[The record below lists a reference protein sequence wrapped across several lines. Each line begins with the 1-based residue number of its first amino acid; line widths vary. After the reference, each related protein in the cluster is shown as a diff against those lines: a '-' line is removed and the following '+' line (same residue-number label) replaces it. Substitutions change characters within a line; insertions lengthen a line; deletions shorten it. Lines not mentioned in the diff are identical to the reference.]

1 MPAIMQ
7 IAITKLSDELPVSW
21 MVKKFSAT
29 ESAVSIAVQVIFN
42 VLFIKKTPFAF
53 LQKQSVKNIG
63 TLQIVGLL
71 PKQFCQKHNGPFH
84 IVAKIANLVTKQAGL
99 ANATKQTLLQRTKYR
114 TAGRMSPF
122 VYAFS

>member
-42 VLFIKKTPFAF
+42 VLFIKKLLLRFA
-53 LQKQSVKNIG
+53 KAVRKNIG

>member
-53 LQKQSVKNIG
+53 LQKQSVK
-63 TLQIVGLL
+63 TLAHYKLWDCYQSN
-71 PKQFCQKHNGPFH
+71 F
-84 IVAKIANLVTKQAGL
+84 AKNTTANS
-99 ANATKQTLLQRTKYR
+99 TL
-114 TAGRMSPF
+114 
-122 VYAFS
+122 